1 MLHTVYLPGD
11 GQAKLS
17 VVVKFSYSA
26 AETKLNGAGS
36 MVETQLSKFIVSL

>member
-1 MLHTVYLPGD
+1 MTGTSLLPGD

-17 VVVKFSYSA
+17 VVVKLSYFA
-26 AETKLNGAGS
+26 AGTNLNAAAS